1 MLSTWKYRII
11 DENGKVERGK
21 YLTDMSASEICR
33 MFEREGKEVVYLEK
47 VELIT
52 VFNFVKNINNNMV
65 SYA

>member
-1 MLSTWKYRII
+1 MLSTWKYRVI

>member
-11 DENGKVERGK
+11 DENGKIERGK

-47 VELIT
+47 MEVIAL
-52 VFNFVKNINNNMV
+52 FNFIKNISDNIVN
-65 SYA
+65 YA